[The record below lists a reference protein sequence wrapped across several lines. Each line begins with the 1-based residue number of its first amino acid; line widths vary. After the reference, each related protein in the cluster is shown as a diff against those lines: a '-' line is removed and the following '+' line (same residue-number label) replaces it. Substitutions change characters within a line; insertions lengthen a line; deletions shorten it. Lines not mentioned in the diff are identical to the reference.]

1 MQACARAHTHTHTHT
16 HTHHGVPQSSLRDF
30 NRDFKIIYFLTH
42 TSAESISEL
51 HQLQK
56 KLRKLAKSHL
66 PELGVPASGH
76 QEDVLDIDGPPSS
89 KKKDK

>member
-1 MQACARAHTHTHTHT
+1 M
-16 HTHHGVPQSSLRDF
+16 PQSSLRDF
-30 NRDFKIIYFLTH
+30 NRDFKMIYFLTH
-42 TSAESISEL
+42 PSAESISEL
-51 HQLQK
+51 HQSQK

>member
-1 MQACARAHTHTHTHT
+1 MQARALAHTHTQKHQ
-16 HTHHGVPQSSLRDF
+16 GVPQSSLRDF
-30 NRDFKIIYFLTH
+30 NRDFKMIYFLTH
-42 TSAESISEL
+42 PSAESISEL
-51 HQLQK
+51 HQSQK